1 MSYRNLSLL
10 LGLLILI
17 TVAGLLIFALPLLQS
32 LLIAGLLGYLLDPL
46 VGQLERHFKLRR
58 AVAVGVTYSL
68 TLLVLAG
75 LVAGVGAVVWGQWP
89 RLSRELYDALAEM
102 GSWLERPIFI
112 IGYELHPLTVLT
124 SLRQMTAS
132 TVASM
137 PLGSVGM
144 LSSITNSLLWSTL
157 VLVSLYYFLK
167 DGPKIKPWLIGWL
180 PAKSQAEGR
189 RLLDEIDLVWSVFLR
204 MQLLIF
210 LILALLF
217 VASTWLIIWLFRAG
231 WLPLSPVGLIILFIL
246 VYTGIQQ
253 IDNLWLRPQLLGRSL
268 QLHPGVV
275 FVSLIAAL
283 ALSGLLGA
291 LIIVPLLATVKIIF
305 MYLHARWLGVSY
317 WPEPASPP
325 ETEALSPKNQIPQK
339 DGVR

>member
-1 MSYRNLSLL
+1 MSYRNISLL
-10 LGLLILI
+10 LGLVILVS
-17 TVAGLLIFALPLLQS
+17 VAGLLIFALPLLQS

-46 VGQLERHFKLRR
+46 VCQLQKHFKLKR
-58 AVAVGVTYSL
+58 ALAAGLTYAL

-75 LVAGVGAVVWGQWP
+75 LVAAVGALVWDQWP
-89 RLSRELYDALAEM
+89 RLSRELLEALSEM
-102 GSWLERPIFI
+102 GSWLERPIMI
-112 IGYELHPLTVLT
+112 VGYQLYPLTLLT
-124 SLRQMTAS
+124 NLRQMAAS
-132 TVASM
+132 TLATI
-137 PLGSVGM
+137 PLGSAGM
-144 LSSITNSLLWSTL
+144 LSSITDSLLWSTL

-167 DGPKIKPWLIGWL
+167 DGPKIKPWLVGWL
-180 PAKSQAEGR
+180 PPQYQAEGS

-217 VASTWLIIWLFRAG
+217 VASTFLIIWLFRTG
-231 WLPLSPVGLIILFIL
+231 WLPLSPLGLIVLFIL

-253 IDNLWLRPQLLGRSL
+253 VDNLWLRPQLLGRSL

-275 FVSLIAAL
+275 LVSLIAAL

-305 MYLHARWLGVSY
+305 MYLHAKWLGVSY
-317 WPEPASPP
+317 WPEPASPLEP
-325 ETEALSPKNQIPQK
+325 EAITSENPIPQK
-339 DGVR
+339 DGT